1 MEESPKP
8 ETATPIEP
16 KLVRRREH
24 RKSTIKIGRTIA
36 EAREHLETRSERA
49 AARKTLQL
57 LKDEP
62 VDDPHEAQEPV
73 LVLRDTTGRATRDEA

>member
-1 MEESPKP
+1 MAWGFES
-8 ETATPIEP
+8 
-16 KLVRRREH
+16 L
-24 RKSTIKIGRTIA
+24 TIRQNP
-36 EAREHLETRSERA
+36 LELGRA

>member
-1 MEESPKP
+1 MFQLERNGFSVPSDISLIGYDDSIY
-8 ETATPIEP
+8 TNDIGLT
-16 KLVRRREH
+16 
-24 RKSTIKIGRTIA
+24 TIRQNP
-36 EAREHLETRSERA
+36 LELGRA

-73 LVLRDTTGRATRDEA
+73 LVLRDTTGRVARDEV